1 MHQYLQYSVRIILLD
16 YKTKDMLAYLILYMY
31 LQLCN
36 YHYMYISI
44 FTIFI
49 YVLQPSAY
57 RMLVII
63 KRRTKGSVL
72 GTVVCLPGE
81 YYRYI
86 IGYGV

>member
-16 YKTKDMLAYLILYMY
+16 HKTEDMLAFFNTLHVFATLSF
-31 LQLCN
+31 
-36 YHYMYISI
+36 HYMYISI

-57 RMLVII
+57 RMLVTI

-81 YYRYI
+81 Y
-86 IGYGV
+86 